1 MYVLFAD
8 DNGLESYILSEK
20 AMLQKKG
27 EKPSAFIPLSFTL
40 KGGKL
45 GDVKYK
51 EAGSES
57 AAEAIK
63 ELSEIAPRVAE
74 AIAFSEAVLAFPHAM
89 KELLS
94 ILRKDGR
101 SAVLELT
108 LTDGRKAEIP
118 LEKLAGSTEL
128 LKSVDWIK
136 TALEHGGKPYIKVSE
151 TEKIRTDEVY
161 EALLP
166 PSFTVAVR
174 GNRGLI
180 GDIRTFTESALL
192 PCLSRFDA
200 SVKLIDDGVREK
212 ERELIRIGGKERGR
226 V

>member
-1 MYVLFAD
+1 MYVLSSAD
-8 DNGLESYILSEK
+8 KSHGSYILNEDVTLLK
-20 AMLQKKG
+20 NG
-27 EKPSAFIPLSFTL
+27 EKHSAFIPLSFTL
-40 KGGKL
+40 KGERL

-57 AAEAIK
+57 AAEAIN
-63 ELSEIAPRVAE
+63 ELSGIAPRVAE
-74 AIAFSEAVLAFPHAM
+74 AIAFSEAVMALPYTM

-94 ILRKDGR
+94 VMRKDGR

-108 LTDGRKAEIP
+108 LTDGRKTEIP
-118 LEKLAGSTEL
+118 LEKLAESTEL

-136 TALEHGGKPYIKVSE
+136 TALDHGSKPCLKVRE

-200 SVKLIDDGVREK
+200 SVKLIDDGVHEK
-212 ERELIRIGGKERGR
+212 EREIIRFGGKERGR

>member
-1 MYVLFAD
+1 MYAFSTAG
-8 DNGLESYILSEK
+8 NGLESYILSEN
-20 AMLQKKG
+20 AMLLKKG

-40 KGGKL
+40 KGEKL

-57 AAEAIK
+57 AAEAIS
-63 ELSEIAPRVAE
+63 ELSEIAPQVAE
-74 AIAFSEAVLAFPHAM
+74 AIAFSEAVMSLPSAM

-94 ILRKDGR
+94 ITRKNGR
-101 SAVLELT
+101 TAVLELT
-108 LTDGRKAEIP
+108 LADGRKAEIP
-118 LEKLAGSTEL
+118 LEKLAESTEL

-136 TALEHGGKPYIKVSE
+136 TALEHGDKPCLKVRE

-200 SVKLIDDGVREK
+200 SVKLIDDGVHEK
-212 ERELIRIGGKERGR
+212 EREIIRIGGKERGR

>member
-1 MYVLFAD
+1 MYVLSSAD
-8 DNGLESYILSEK
+8 KSHGLYILNENVTLLK
-20 AMLQKKG
+20 NG

-40 KGGKL
+40 KCGKL

-57 AAEAIK
+57 AAEAIS
-63 ELSEIAPRVAE
+63 ELSEIAPWVAE
-74 AIAFSEAVLAFPHAM
+74 AIAFSEAVMSLPFAM

-94 ILRKDGR
+94 IMKKDGR
-101 SAVLELT
+101 IAVLDLT

-136 TALEHGGKPYIKVSE
+136 TASEHGGKPYIKVSE

-200 SVKLIDDGVREK
+200 SVKLIDDGVREN
-212 ERELIRIGGKERGR
+212 EREIIRIGGKERGR